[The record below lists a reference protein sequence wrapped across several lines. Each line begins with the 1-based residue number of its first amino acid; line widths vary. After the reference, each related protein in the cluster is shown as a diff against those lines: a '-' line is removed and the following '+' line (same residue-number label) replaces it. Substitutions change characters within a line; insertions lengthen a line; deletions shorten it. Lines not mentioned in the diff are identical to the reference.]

1 MSSYFDLPET
11 HTEFP
16 PAFLTVSA
24 CSDWLVLVPLANPA
38 QAQVMLLRQ
47 LNLLHRYTL
56 ANSARLKLL
65 ETMRQTVI
73 EVQRDVA
80 KKFANRPLPLN
91 PTEQAAFDG
100 TLAVWQALLGG
111 YLRLLDAV
119 AAGDTTI
126 IEQGALIAQRSL
138 SVFADWE
145 VDLCRGEKLPDVNF
159 WRRLHK
165 VFALAEQLKLISLPV
180 RDAARHGNEQ
190 TTALAAYAESHLL
203 HSASPFELPSRH
215 LDWIARW
222 SRRWCNKLTMRTDG
236 APTDGTRAAPLFV
249 DIDSDRPAGYIS
261 RDVPGARWLETDEL
275 RKSIKARLVMLSQGE
290 LPKRLQLGED
300 CTQPATSLLLECFY
314 QGW

>member
-190 TTALAAYAESHLL
+190 TTALAAYAESRVRLNCL
-203 HSASPFELPSRH
+203 HAILTGSRDGQGAGATNLP
-215 LDWIARW
+215 
-222 SRRWCNKLTMRTDG
+222 C
-236 APTDGTRAAPLFV
+236 APTGLRPTGLVRRRCSLISIPTGRPDTSRAMFRARDGWKQTNCARV
-249 DIDSDRPAGYIS
+249 SRP
-261 RDVPGARWLETDEL
+261 VW
-275 RKSIKARLVMLSQGE
+275 
-290 LPKRLQLGED
+290 
-300 CTQPATSLLLECFY
+300 
-314 QGW
+314 